1 MTIITREEADR
12 AVQAGSATY
21 DGHVV
26 HDSVRYEIVTRYD
39 LMRIDHVECRHEDT
53 PHNAMT

>member
-12 AVQAGSATY
+12 AVQAGNATY

-39 LMRIDHVECRHEDT
+39 PMRVDHVECGREET
-53 PHNAMT
+53 PRTTR